1 MGFSHHIEAQV
12 DLERQKVLH
21 DLILT
26 GCVASHGIVDRATA
40 TAGESQLRSTKHV
53 STDEAVVVVRLN
65 ECRAPLPVAAD
76 EAVRI
81 AQPNRA
87 TRVTRRITL
96 TARNYIL
103 RENLAFRAYDA
114 ARLVWFIVGKAGR
127 TPAEPMPQR
136 SFSSA
141 ERFAVPVAGVT
152 GRETASQ

>member
-1 MGFSHHIEAQV
+1 M

-40 TAGESQLRSTKHV
+40 GESLLHSTKHL

-96 TARNYIL
+96 TARNYVL
-103 RENLAFRAYDA
+103 RENLAFRAYDT

-127 TPAEPMPQR
+127 TRAEPMPQR
-136 SFSSA
+136 TFSSA
-141 ERFAVPVAGVT
+141 ERFAVPAISVAGVSSP
-152 GRETASQ
+152 ETAAQ